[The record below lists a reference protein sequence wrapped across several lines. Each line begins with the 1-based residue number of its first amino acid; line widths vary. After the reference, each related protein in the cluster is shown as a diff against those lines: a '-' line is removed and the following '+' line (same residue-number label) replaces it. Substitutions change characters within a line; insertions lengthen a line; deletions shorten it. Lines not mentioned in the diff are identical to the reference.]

1 MNCKHFFYFIIA
13 LSFLSCKSSI
23 DESTKIKQLLEK
35 ESATW
40 RSGDSKAHANC
51 WHIQPYSKILSSNPD
66 GQTYDVPPNK
76 MVEFSDNKI
85 APGGSSVNSNYKM
98 SITKKTAWV
107 SHDEVSTAKDGK
119 KTYSHEIR
127 LLEKINH
134 EWKLVG
140 QSIHAYKTE

>member
-1 MNCKHFFYFIIA
+1 MNWKYPLYFIIP
-13 LSFLSCKSSI
+13 LSLLSCKSSV
-23 DESTKIKQLLEK
+23 DESTKIKLLLEK

-51 WHIQPYSKILSSNPD
+51 WHIQPYSKIVSSNSN

-76 MVEFSDNKI
+76 MVEISENNM

-98 SITKKTAWV
+98 SINKKTAWV
-107 SHDEVSTAKDGK
+107 SHDEVSISKEGK